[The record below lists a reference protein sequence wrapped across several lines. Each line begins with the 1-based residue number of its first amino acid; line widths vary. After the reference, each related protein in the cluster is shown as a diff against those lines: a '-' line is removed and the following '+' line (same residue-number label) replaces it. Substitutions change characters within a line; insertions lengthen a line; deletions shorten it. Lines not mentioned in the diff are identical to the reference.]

1 MTQLEVG
8 VIRAGGRSSRMG
20 SDKAAVAISDRTMID
35 WVSTALQQVANRV
48 VVVGRTSTTVD
59 ADVLPDPGPSF
70 QGPLAGLAAV
80 AAIEPDATLVVVA
93 VDQPWVRAD
102 TLRHLIDRT
111 DRLPVVPVDEHGVRQ
126 TTCAVYP
133 SAALD
138 DIAGEL
144 AAGGSVQSLLDRVS
158 FDPVV
163 AEEWRSWGEDGR
175 SWFSVDRPEDVTTGI
190 ERFGPL
196 RPPM

>member
-1 MTQLEVG
+1 MAEIG
-8 VIRAGGRSSRMG
+8 VILAGGRSSRMG

-35 WVSTALQQVANRV
+35 WVATALHRVVDRV

-59 ADVLPDPGPSF
+59 ADVMADPGPSH

-80 AAIEPDATLVVVA
+80 AATEPDANLVVVA
-93 VDQPWVRAD
+93 VDQPWVRD
-102 TLRHLIDRT
+102 ETLRHLIDRT

-133 SAALD
+133 SNALD
-138 DIAGEL
+138 DIEGEL
-144 AAGGSVQSLLDRVS
+144 TGGGSVQSLLDRVS

-175 SWFSVDRPEDVTTGI
+175 SWFSVDRPEDIETG
-190 ERFGPL
+190 RQRYGDL
-196 RPPM
+196 QPPM